1 MSRKLAATLALAVCT
16 AAAAA
21 GVSLAGA
28 DGRFG
33 DDTVAMPREIV
44 AAASAFCTY
53 VEHAAAVRGKLTSG
67 AAVAD
72 GLKAGAAYEPRQF
85 EEGMIGYAALTALR
99 DDRFIAGVNYAARIG
114 DRRQLVARL
123 TADPAFVLQIDGADE
138 AALRAQT
145 ALRERADA
153 LAEVGGRTRQAA
165 YDVQRQAWSKVKV
178 VDHVQRLAGLKSLS
192 ATPFDSTAGEDAR
205 LIEAVLR
212 VPAAAGAARTMSPLV
227 VHALALAAEAA
238 LGAARAEDLPNLR
251 PLLSE
256 PSGARCLK
264 MSKLNLYQCMAVAG
278 PEYEDVFCLGQHELI
293 DTGQCVAAASG
304 PH

>member
-1 MSRKLAATLALAVCT
+1 MSRKPVATLALAVC
-16 AAAAA
+16 AAAVTA

-28 DGRFG
+28 DGRLG

-53 VEHAAAVRGKLTSG
+53 VEHAAAVKGKLTSG

-72 GLKAGAAYEPRQF
+72 SLKAGAAYQPAQF
-85 EEGMIGYAALTALR
+85 EEGMIGYAAMAALR
-99 DDRFIAGVNYAARIG
+99 DDRFIAGINYAARIG
-114 DRRQLVARL
+114 DRRQLAERL
-123 TADPAFVLQIDGADE
+123 AADPAFVVHIDGADE

-153 LAEVGGRTRQAA
+153 LAEVGGRTKQAA

-178 VDHVQRLAGLKSLS
+178 ADHVQRLAGLKSLS
-192 ATPFDSTAGEDAR
+192 ATPLDSTAGEDAR
-205 LIEAVLR
+205 LIETVLR
-212 VPAAAGAARTMSPLV
+212 IPAPAGAARTMSPLV

-238 LGAARAEDLPNLR
+238 LGHARAEDLPSLR

-256 PSGARCLK
+256 PSGAQCLK

-304 PH
+304 PR

>member
-1 MSRKLAATLALAVCT
+1 MRRKLAATLAVAICVAAVT
-16 AAAAA
+16 A

-28 DGRFG
+28 DGRMG

-85 EEGMIGYAALTALR
+85 EEGMIGYAAMAALR

-114 DRRQLVARL
+114 DRHQLAERL
-123 TADPAFVLQIDGADE
+123 AADPAFVLQIDGADE

-145 ALRERADA
+145 ALRERADT
-153 LAEVGGRTRQAA
+153 LAEVGGRTKQVA
-165 YDVQRQAWSKVKV
+165 YDVQRLAWSKVKV
-178 VDHVQRLAGLKSLS
+178 ADHVQRLAGLKSLS
-192 ATPFDSTAGEDAR
+192 ATPLDSTAGEDAR
-205 LIEAVLR
+205 LIETVLR
-212 VPAAAGAARTMSPLV
+212 IPAPAGVTRTMSPLV

-238 LGAARAEDLPNLR
+238 LGAARAEDLPTLR

-256 PSGARCLK
+256 PSGAQCLK

-278 PEYEDVFCLGQHELI
+278 PVYEDVFCLGQHELI

-304 PH
+304 SR